1 MSTLLRDLLPLFPK
15 NRSLLL
21 GACGCA
27 EDAKPH
33 EPANVPKNA
42 GSTMDG
48 AVFISRHHRT
58 CSSGCD
64 TAHRSG
70 PGQKDAGSRQEPEV
84 FRAHDIETRTNDQA
98 CLR

>member
-1 MSTLLRDLLPLFPK
+1 MSTLLRDLLPMFPK

-48 AVFISRHHRT
+48 ATFIRTHRRT
-58 CSSGCD
+58 CFNGCD
-64 TAHRSG
+64 TAPWSWAG
-70 PGQKDAGSRQEPEV
+70 SKDAGSRQGPEV

-98 CLR
+98 CLS

>member
-1 MSTLLRDLLPLFPK
+1 MNSLPSDLLPMFY
-15 NRSLLL
+15 RIGSLLL

-27 EDAKPH
+27 EDAKPN

-48 AVFISRHHRT
+48 ATFIRTHRRT
-58 CSSGCD
+58 CFNGCD
-64 TAHRSG
+64 TAPRSWAG
-70 PGQKDAGSRQEPEV
+70 SKDAGSRQEPEV